1 MRREVKNYPNNHD
14 AVRTRHYLN
23 LLDMCDCYCHTPTY
37 SQLRDAKPNII
48 ISESSCGIRIGIS
61 HISNFWGRCSWVC
74 VIITATHLFT
84 SFTYGNQPQAAEAKV
99 TSRLCMNMLVGQ
111 RQSLDF
117 GPGEGGI
124 SLHFSDI
131 ENTILPRLET
141 IGGSYSWI
149 GRPMQANKKIICR
162 KTERATTD
170 LNISTDEKLSMRRIQ
185 WCGVKFYIFFFW
197 RVILKK

>member
-1 MRREVKNYPNNHD
+1 M
-14 AVRTRHYLN
+14 
-23 LLDMCDCYCHTPTY
+23 
-37 SQLRDAKPNII
+37 
-48 ISESSCGIRIGIS
+48 
-61 HISNFWGRCSWVC
+61 
-74 VIITATHLFT
+74 IITATHLFT

-170 LNISTDEKLSMRRIQ
+170 LNILMKSSQRGASNGAGHNVGLRFLES
-185 WCGVKFYIFFFW
+185 YS
-197 RVILKK
+197 